1 MNRTNIRKRIIHNNI
16 LGDVLAEGRTCYFV
30 RFPWGCKFLNKQE
43 IVPVRE
49 TKEAFLKD
57 VISHSLNA

>member
-1 MNRTNIRKRIIHNNI
+1 MKKRIIHNNV

-30 RFPWGCKFLNKQE
+30 RFPWGCKFLDKRE
-43 IVPVRE
+43 IVPIRE

-57 VISHSLNA
+57 VISRSLNA